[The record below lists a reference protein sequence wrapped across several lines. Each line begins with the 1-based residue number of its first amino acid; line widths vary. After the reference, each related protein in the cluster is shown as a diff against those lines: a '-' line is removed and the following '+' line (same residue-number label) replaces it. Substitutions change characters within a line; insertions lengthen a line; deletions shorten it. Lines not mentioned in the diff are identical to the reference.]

1 VFYNP
6 KYSLYDKS
14 IEEWTSILELSN
26 AWSFVEVKNLAVREL
41 EKLDIE
47 PIERV
52 FIYHRYNIDRAY
64 LITSYAIICT
74 RPEPLNLQE
83 GRRVGLETA
92 LKVAEARERIRA
104 VASEKSGA
112 RSPTFADFAP
122 EDVDPIV
129 REVFEIHVRSNP
141 ICGGGPSP
149 ISGTPSAVN
158 GSHSTSSS
166 AWPPAQVPT
175 TPTGTTPST
184 TTPRQRQ
191 QQQQQQQQ
199 ATPSPKQQ
207 QQHPFS
213 PSFGPSPQGG
223 KPSNS
228 GFGHIWDAVTGFGT
242 GLNSPAGAPGS
253 RGEQQSPV
261 NGAGSQFPT
270 GEPPS
275 ISVMLSLVRLLF

>member
-1 VFYNP
+1 
-6 KYSLYDKS
+6 
-14 IEEWTSILELSN
+14 
-26 AWSFVEVKNLAVREL
+26 VKNLAVREL
-41 EKLDIE
+41 EKLNIE

-52 FIYHRYNIDRAY
+52 YVYHRYNIDRAY

-83 GRRVGLETA
+83 GQRVGLETA

-104 VASEKSGA
+104 VASEKSGV

-149 ISGTPSAVN
+149 ISGTRSAVN
-158 GSHSTSSS
+158 GSHSTPTS
-166 AWPPAQVPT
+166 AWPPAQVPA
-175 TPTGTTPST
+175 TPSGTTPST
-184 TTPRQRQ
+184 TAPRQ
-191 QQQQQQQQ
+191 QQ
-199 ATPSPKQQ
+199 AQQ

-213 PSFGPSPQGG
+213 PSFGQSPQAG
-223 KPSNS
+223 KQSNS
-228 GFGHIWDAVTGFGT
+228 GFGHIWEAVTGFST